1 MKKLFSILLIL
12 IPSVLFAQTYTI
24 SGYIKDADTG
34 EELIAASVYV
44 PGTTYGVISN
54 NYGFYSLSVPKGTH
68 IFEVSYLGYTTYS
81 EKIVVEKDITKN
93 VYLETFAQVT
103 EKVVVTAQARDQNI
117 KSTEMGVQTL
127 DMHEIKSVP
136 VLFGENDVL
145 KTLQLMPGV
154 KSGGEGSGGIF
165 VRGGGADQ
173 NLILLDEAPVYN
185 ASHMLGFFSVF
196 NGDAIKDVKLYKG
209 SMPAKYG
216 GRLSSVV
223 DIKMKEGNNQSY
235 EASGGIGTISS
246 RITVEGPIVKDTSSF
261 MISARRT
268 YADMLLL
275 FSKDTNFRD
284 TKLYFYDLNLKTN
297 YIFNEKNRL
306 FISGYFGRDVFAFQD
321 IFGTDWGNAT
331 GTVRWV
337 HLLSPKLFMNSTL
350 IFSNFENIITVG
362 DDSGQFE
369 LSSGITDFQ
378 LKEDFQWYANN
389 SNSVSF
395 GFNTIHHTFIP
406 GDLKSSI
413 EGISVSMDNKYA
425 LESGLYASNEQKVSD
440 YITLN
445 YGLRFSL
452 FTIIG
457 PGTTYTY
464 DNNHERIDSA
474 VYKKREIIENYPSL
488 EPRLGATFILNSRSS
503 IKMSYTLNNQYVHLI
518 QSSTSSL
525 PTDYWIPSSALTPP
539 QKCAQ
544 YSVGYFRNFAEN
556 KYESSA
562 EIYYKDLESQID
574 YESGTNIFLEPDLE
588 SYLLFGKGRA
598 YGLELF
604 AKKNQGTFTGWIS
617 YTWSRTEKQFEE
629 LNKARWFPT
638 RYDRKHDISIVGMY
652 DISKN
657 VQVSATWVFAT
668 GDAVTMPSGKYILDG
683 KRVNY
688 YTDRNGYRMP
698 NYHRLD
704 LGCTVIAKKTDR
716 YESSFNFSIYNTYNR
731 KNAYMIYFE
740 RVHPDNV
747 DELQAVKVT
756 LFPILPA
763 ITWNFR
769 F

>member
-1 MKKLFSILLIL
+1 MKKLFSILLIF
-12 IPSVLFAQTYTI
+12 IPTVFVAQTYTI

-44 PGTTYGVISN
+44 PGTTYGVITN

-68 IFEVSYLGYTTYS
+68 TFEVSYLGYTTYS
-81 EKIVVEKDITKN
+81 EKIVVEKNITKN

-103 EKVVVTAQARDQNI
+103 ETVVVSARARDQNI

-235 EASGGIGTISS
+235 EASGGLGTISS
-246 RITVEGPIVKDTSSF
+246 RITLEGPIVKDTSSF

-306 FISGYFGRDVFAFQD
+306 FVSGYFGRDVFAFQD

-337 HLLSPKLFMNSTL
+337 HLISPKLFMNSTF

-406 GDLKSSI
+406 GDLKSTI
-413 EGISVSMDNKYA
+413 EGISVSMENKYA
-425 LESGLYASNEQKVSD
+425 LESGLYASNEQKVTD

-445 YGLRFSL
+445 YGVRYSL

-464 DNNHERIDSA
+464 DNNHKRIDSM
-474 VYKKREIIENYPSL
+474 V
-488 EPRLGATFILNSRSS
+488 
-503 IKMSYTLNNQYVHLI
+503 
-518 QSSTSSL
+518 
-525 PTDYWIPSSALTPP
+525 
-539 QKCAQ
+539 
-544 YSVGYFRNFAEN
+544 
-556 KYESSA
+556 
-562 EIYYKDLESQID
+562 
-574 YESGTNIFLEPDLE
+574 
-588 SYLLFGKGRA
+588 
-598 YGLELF
+598 
-604 AKKNQGTFTGWIS
+604 
-617 YTWSRTEKQFEE
+617 
-629 LNKARWFPT
+629 
-638 RYDRKHDISIVGMY
+638 
-652 DISKN
+652 
-657 VQVSATWVFAT
+657 
-668 GDAVTMPSGKYILDG
+668 
-683 KRVNY
+683 
-688 YTDRNGYRMP
+688 
-698 NYHRLD
+698 
-704 LGCTVIAKKTDR
+704 
-716 YESSFNFSIYNTYNR
+716 
-731 KNAYMIYFE
+731 
-740 RVHPDNV
+740 
-747 DELQAVKVT
+747 
-756 LFPILPA
+756 
-763 ITWNFR
+763 
-769 F
+769 